1 MRNRTIT
8 LEDFLGQGEE
18 IRHLLAQQRNGRLS
32 HALLISGPDGVG
44 KKTLATLLSA
54 QLFCESEQ
62 NRPCM
67 TCAACKRAMLL
78 EHPDQVVIRR
88 GIPLSPEVREGRAT
102 IPVEDIREMIRICGM
117 APFEGGNR
125 SVLIFDADTMT
136 PQAQNALLKTL
147 EEPPENTFFFL
158 VTGHPES
165 LVNTIISR
173 CRLLRLHP
181 LPDETIRSMLI
192 REGISEQD
200 AATLVPLADGSIGK
214 AIRMAHQEG
223 LTEFR
228 KEVIST
234 FFGMTRRSDILPA
247 SNRWKNRKS
256 EADALLTVLESML
269 HRMMNVRYGSRDE
282 GLASAL
288 PAHWNRFTREAPA
301 EAFTRLY
308 DQVIQAR
315 KELQYSTNF
324 QAVFEKI
331 LFGFMGEG
339 NQWL

>member
-8 LEDFLGQGEE
+8 LEDFLVQGDE
-18 IRHLLAQQRNGRLS
+18 IRHLLAQQRSGRLS
-32 HALLISGPDGVG
+32 HALLITGPDGVG

-54 QLFCESEQ
+54 QLFCGAER
-62 NRPCM
+62 NRPCLE
-67 TCAACKRAMLL
+67 CPACKRAMRL
-78 EHPDQVVIRR
+78 EHADQVVIRR
-88 GIPLSPEVREGRAT
+88 GIPLSPDVKEGRAT

-181 LPDETIRSMLI
+181 LPDETIRSMLL
-192 REGISEQD
+192 REGVSEQD

-214 AIRMAHQEG
+214 AMQMAQQEG
-223 LTEFR
+223 LAEFR
-228 KEVIST
+228 KEVLDL

-247 SNRWKNRKS
+247 SNRWKNRKG
-256 EADALLTVLESML
+256 EADALFTVLESML
-269 HRMMNVRYGSRDE
+269 HRMMNARFGSPDN
-282 GLASAL
+282 GLSSVL
-288 PAHWNRFTREAPA
+288 PAQWNRFTREAPA

-308 DQVIQAR
+308 DQIIQAR

-324 QAVFEKI
+324 QAVFEQI
-331 LFGFMGEG
+331 LFSFMGEG